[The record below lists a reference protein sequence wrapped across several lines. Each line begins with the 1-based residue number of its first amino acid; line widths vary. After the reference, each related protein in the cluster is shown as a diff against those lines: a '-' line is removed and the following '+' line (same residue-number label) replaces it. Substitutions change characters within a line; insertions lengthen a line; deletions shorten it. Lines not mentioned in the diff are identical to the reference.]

1 MSPILQPMRPIW
13 NICLI
18 MRYELLYFI
27 LHSQE
32 ICLYL
37 MLYLLSEKLI
47 HLLPKLL
54 ESKFSTLIH
63 ERPPSRLRED
73 NLQNSS

>member
-18 MRYELLYFI
+18 MRYELLYFVMN
-27 LHSQE
+27 HRE
-32 ICLYL
+32 ICSYL
-37 MLYLLSEKLI
+37 MLCLRSEKLI

-54 ESKFSTLIH
+54 ELKF
-63 ERPPSRLRED
+63 
-73 NLQNSS
+73 